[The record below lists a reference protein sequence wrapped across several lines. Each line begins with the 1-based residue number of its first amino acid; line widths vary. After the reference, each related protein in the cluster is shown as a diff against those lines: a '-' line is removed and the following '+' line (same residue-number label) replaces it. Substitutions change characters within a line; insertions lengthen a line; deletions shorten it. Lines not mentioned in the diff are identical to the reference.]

1 MPKLIVINGP
11 TKGRSF
17 DLNAEALFI
26 GRSSI
31 NDIQIKDKAISRK
44 QLKIFSI
51 GNKFF
56 AEDLKSTNGTYING
70 KIITPGEGF
79 ELSEGDTISIG
90 NTFIRLCEVA
100 QANNSI
106 SKKIPV
112 RHSTGLSNKRER
124 PLNDRRDASGSFNNL
139 NLLYKISEL
148 LRQPI
153 SIDEICE
160 KVLEF
165 LLANLPRIDLA
176 AIFIFDKE
184 KEQTKKVISR
194 SRGNNERDTD
204 RYSRSIVDRVLRN
217 GKALRMSNT
226 RFEAPCDLSHTISA
240 RKIASVLC
248 VPMISNSKLIGAIYM
263 DSVQGPYGFR
273 KNDLMLL
280 NTVSGSLAV
289 TIEKAKLVTILDQ
302 LKKSNRSRV

>member
-106 SKKIPV
+106 TK
-112 RHSTGLSNKRER
+112 E
-124 PLNDRRDASGSFNNL
+124 SG
-139 NLLYKISEL
+139 
-148 LRQPI
+148 
-153 SIDEICE
+153 
-160 KVLEF
+160 
-165 LLANLPRIDLA
+165 
-176 AIFIFDKE
+176 
-184 KEQTKKVISR
+184 
-194 SRGNNERDTD
+194 
-204 RYSRSIVDRVLRN
+204 
-217 GKALRMSNT
+217 
-226 RFEAPCDLSHTISA
+226 H
-240 RKIASVLC
+240 
-248 VPMISNSKLIGAIYM
+248 
-263 DSVQGPYGFR
+263 
-273 KNDLMLL
+273 
-280 NTVSGSLAV
+280 
-289 TIEKAKLVTILDQ
+289 
-302 LKKSNRSRV
+302 